1 MTALYRLLLR
11 NQATTGRVLGLC
23 GLGLVGV
30 LLGLAIGAATAA
42 DPLRDGTILISTFGL
57 SLFVPVTSL
66 VLAATVLGEPNEDGT
81 LVYLWLRPIA
91 RWRIAAVA
99 LAASLTVVVPVA
111 VVPLTLAAA
120 LTGGGAGLV
129 TATVASVTLAA
140 VAYTA
145 VFTLLGL
152 RVQRALVW
160 GLAYILVWEGFV
172 ARAGSAASQLA
183 IRSHTRSVLTL
194 LADGPERLAD
204 VTVATGV
211 TVPLLAAAAAVGLTV
226 RRLAT
231 QDVR

>member
-1 MTALYRLLLR
+1 MALYRLLLR
-11 NQATTGRVLGLC
+11 NQATTGRVLALC
-23 GLGLVGV
+23 GLGLVGA
-30 LLGLAIGAATAA
+30 LLGFAIGTASAA
-42 DPLRDGTILISTFGL
+42 DPLDDGTILISTFGL

-66 VLAATVLGEPNEDGT
+66 VLASSVLGEPNEDGT

-99 LAASLTVVVPVA
+99 MAAALTVVVPVA
-111 VVPLTLAAA
+111 VAPLALAAA
-120 LTGGGAGLV
+120 LTGAGSGLV
-129 TATVASVTLAA
+129 AATVASVALAS

-183 IRSHTRSVLTL
+183 IRSHTRSVLTI

-204 VTVATGV
+204 VSLATGV
-211 TVPLLAAAAAVGLTV
+211 VVPLTAAAVAAGLTV
-226 RRLAT
+226 RRLST